1 MNQERNRFR
10 KQETAM
16 KDTNRWMVVAQLA
29 ALLIAGLAPTACSKP
44 LTAHNPE
51 HPADVQAIAGSD
63 LKKVTLTERASQR
76 LDVKTEQ
83 VREEGGQRLVPYSSL
98 IYDPKGVTWVY
109 TSPAART
116 FVREKV
122 EIDRIIGN
130 QVVLRVG
137 PTAGTTI
144 ASRAVAELY
153 GTEMKVGH

>member
-29 ALLIAGLAPTACSKP
+29 ALLIAVLAMTGCSKP
-44 LTAHNPE
+44 LTAHNTE
-51 HPADVQAIAGSD
+51 HPADVQPIAGSD

-83 VREEGGQRLVPYSSL
+83 VREEGGQRTVPYSSL
-98 IYDPKGVTWVY
+98 IYDPKGITWVY

-122 EIDRIIGN
+122 EIDRIIGDR
-130 QVVLRVG
+130 VVLKVG
-137 PTAGTTI
+137 PTAGTLI
-144 ASRAVAELY
+144 ASQAVAEIY